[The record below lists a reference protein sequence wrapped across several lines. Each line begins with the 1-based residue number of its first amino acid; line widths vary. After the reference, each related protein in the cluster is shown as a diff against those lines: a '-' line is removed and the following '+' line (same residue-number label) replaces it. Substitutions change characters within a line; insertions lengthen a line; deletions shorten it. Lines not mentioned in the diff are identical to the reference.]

1 MAAYRR
7 PQFSLAALMSAL
19 SAGAV
24 ILVCAV
30 MKPTIFT
37 GWIGIFATVSLP
49 AFLTVGAIKKRGYAR
64 TFCIGALFPACFALI
79 PAGMFLIYMIDQL
92 TDNRILA
99 ASTTFTITSRDV
111 LPIDFRLGWIL
122 AWPPIPLVGVLSVF
136 LDWHIGES
144 RREFQ

>member
-1 MAAYRR
+1 MAVQRR
-7 PQFSLAALMSAL
+7 PQFSLAALMGTI

-30 MKPTIFT
+30 MKPTVFT
-37 GWIGIFATVSLP
+37 GWIGIVATVSLP
-49 AFLTVGAIKKRGYAR
+49 AFLTVGAIKKRGHAR

-79 PAGMFLIYMIDQL
+79 PAGMYLIYMIDQL

-99 ASTTFTITSRDV
+99 ASTTFTITSRDF

-122 AWPPIPLVGVLSVF
+122 AWPPIPLVGALSVL
-136 LDWHIGES
+136 LDWHLGKSSQEL
-144 RREFQ
+144 